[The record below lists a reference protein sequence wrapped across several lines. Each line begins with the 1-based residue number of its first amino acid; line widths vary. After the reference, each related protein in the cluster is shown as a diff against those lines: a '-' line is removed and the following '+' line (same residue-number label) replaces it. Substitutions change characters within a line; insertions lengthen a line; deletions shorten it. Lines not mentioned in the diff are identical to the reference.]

1 VSLPVGLTAEAV
13 DELRDASAWYEERRV
28 GLGLVFVAAV
38 DRAVDRIARWPGAGV
53 LVDGVDPQLQVRRVP
68 VERFPYSLAYVVGDD
83 GVTVVAV
90 VHGRRR
96 PRYWVGRVEE

>member
-1 VSLPVGLTAEAV
+1 MSLPVGLTAEAV
-13 DELRDASAWYEERRV
+13 DELRDASAWYEERRA

-53 LVDGVDPQLQVRRVP
+53 LVDGVDPELQVRRVP
-68 VERFPYSLAYVVGDD
+68 VGRFPYALAYVVGDD
-83 GVTVVAV
+83 RVTVVAV

-96 PRYWVGRVEE
+96 PRYWIGRVEE